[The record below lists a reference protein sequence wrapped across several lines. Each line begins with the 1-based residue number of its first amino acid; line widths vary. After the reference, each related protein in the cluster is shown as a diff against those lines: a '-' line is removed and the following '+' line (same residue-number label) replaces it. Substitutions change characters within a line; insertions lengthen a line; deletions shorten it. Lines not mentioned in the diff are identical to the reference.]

1 MGKVKAILVQLG
13 LPIPTSTLKAVTW
26 EDRSTNLRK
35 MPMAKCFSLEVDRA
49 WLAFFQM
56 PDNGQAMRSRR
67 F

>member
-35 MPMAKCFSLEVDRA
+35 MPCAKCFSLEVDRA
-49 WLAFFQM
+49 LAGFLS
-56 PDNGQAMRSRR
+56 NAGQRASNAVASV
-67 F
+67 

>member
-35 MPMAKCFSLEVDRA
+35 MPMRKML
-49 WLAFFQM
+49 
-56 PDNGQAMRSRR
+56 
-67 F
+67 